1 MKFTRSDIIIW
12 ALSMAFLA
20 AICVI
25 VWQGGQIRQQP
36 KGDCHEAA
44 VAWRHATVYDL
55 RALTSIANYGAT
67 EQAAVDIHTATGWVD
82 IAQAANCPGAK

>member
-1 MKFTRSDIIIW
+1 MKATIW
-12 ALSMAFLA
+12 SLGILLLT
-20 AICVI
+20 AICIIAVLS
-25 VWQGGQIRQQP
+25 GQIRQQP

-67 EQAAVDIHTATGWVD
+67 EQAAVDIHTATGWVY
-82 IAQAANCPGAK
+82 IAHAANCPGAR